1 MKRHGSMPW
10 RFFYDLTTCNIIYIV
25 FHILTSELDMKA
37 GYLLATLLLFLVGK
51 VEAQTLTVKEA
62 ISRSLEKNHLVRAAA
77 HDVSAARQ
85 MSNIAD
91 SRYYPV
97 ITLEE
102 TLAASNA
109 PTQTFMMKLDQS
121 RFSQDDFKINNLN
134 HPSTWQDFKTTLQLK
149 QPLYVPSLYPLA
161 RMAAKEIEKSELGL
175 ESVRQDTAFL
185 VFSLYLEVRKSEA
198 QLKAADRSVAD
209 ALENMRLA
217 TVRTAAGVGLR
228 SDELRARTHLSMV
241 EQQLITARNNL
252 ALAKLRLAITIGWP
266 EEQSFEISTEPGDM
280 PAALMGDGSTGLA
293 LENRADLKQYQAE
306 IEKSEAAVK
315 LATSEYLPSL
325 GAFASYQLNSKDAPF
340 GVDNDAWIA
349 GVSFKWKLFDGFRRG
364 AERARAVVARSA
376 AQEMFENKSNEVRYQ
391 LKESHLRREEA
402 GKRLE
407 VARHALADAEETVR
421 LITRRYENSLA
432 TMLELLDSQT
442 VLNQARANLVETEAG
457 YALAGGRIYYS
468 SGTFLKEMLK

>member
-1 MKRHGSMPW
+1 
-10 RFFYDLTTCNIIYIV
+10 
-25 FHILTSELDMKA
+25 MKA
-37 GYLLATLLLFLVGK
+37 GYLFATLLLLLVGK
-51 VEAQTLTVKEA
+51 VEAQTLTVKDA
-62 ISRSLEKNHLVRAAA
+62 ISLALEKNHLVKAAGHEVA
-77 HDVSAARQ
+77 AARQ
-85 MSNIAD
+85 MSFIAN

-97 ITLEE
+97 ISLEE

-134 HPSTWQDFKTTLQLK
+134 HPSAWQDFKTTLQLQ
-149 QPLYVPSLYPLA
+149 QPLFVPSLSPLA
-161 RMAAKEIEKSELGL
+161 RIAAKETEKSELGL
-175 ESVRQDTAFL
+175 ESARQDTAFQ

-198 QLKAADRSVAD
+198 QLKAADKAVAD

-252 ALAKLRLAITIGWP
+252 VLAKLRLAITIGWP
-266 EEQSFEISTEPGDM
+266 EDQSFEVSTEPENTFAMLLSD
-280 PAALMGDGSTGLA
+280 DTTGLA
-293 LENRADLKQYQAE
+293 LETRADLKQYQTE

-315 LATSEYLPSL
+315 LTNSEYLPSL
-325 GAFASYQLNSKDAPF
+325 AAFASYQLNSKDAPF
-340 GVDNDAWIA
+340 GIDNDAWIA
-349 GVSFKWKLFDGFRRG
+349 GATLKWRLFDGFRRG
-364 AERARAVVARSA
+364 AERSRAVAARSA
-376 AQEMFENKSNEVRYQ
+376 AREMFDNKANEVRYQ
-391 LKESHLRREEA
+391 SKESQLRREEA

-407 VARHALADAEETVR
+407 VARHALVDAEETVR
-421 LITRRYENSLA
+421 LITKRYENSLA

-442 VLNQARANLVETEAG
+442 VLNQARANLVEMETG
-457 YALAGGRIYYS
+457 HALAGGRVYYS